1 MIIRKYLILKA
12 LNAVQEDSS
21 KEIHKMREQNRRL
34 MEDLEYANEKLG
46 KIIFLNNICIDLIKE
61 SIKKE
66 RDVLE
71 KKEKGL

>member
-46 KIIFLNNICIDLIKE
+46 KLFLE
-61 SIKKE
+61 
-66 RDVLE
+66 
-71 KKEKGL
+71 